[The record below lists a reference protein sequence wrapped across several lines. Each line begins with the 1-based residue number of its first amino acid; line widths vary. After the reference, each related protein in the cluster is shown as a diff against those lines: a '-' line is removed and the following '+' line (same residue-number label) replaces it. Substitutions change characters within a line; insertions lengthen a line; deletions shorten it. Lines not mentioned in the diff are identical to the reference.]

1 MSKTNSISFIRLI
14 FNPIFLPISVL
25 LAVAIP
31 NLELFISL
39 FGALCLSALGLAFP
53 AWFQMC
59 TYWYQIK
66 GSAKVWLVVKNS
78 FIVIVGLL
86 GLVVG
91 TTTSLSEIIRTFTEG
106 EQETH

>member
-1 MSKTNSISFIRLI
+1 
-14 FNPIFLPISVL
+14 
-25 LAVAIP
+25 
-31 NLELFISL
+31 
-39 FGALCLSALGLAFP
+39 
-53 AWFQMC
+53 MC